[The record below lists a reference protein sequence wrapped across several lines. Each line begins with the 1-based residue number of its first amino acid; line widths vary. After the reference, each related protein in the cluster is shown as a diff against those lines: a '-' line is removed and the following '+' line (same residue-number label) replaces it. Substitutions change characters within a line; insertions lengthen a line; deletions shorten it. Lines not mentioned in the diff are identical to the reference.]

1 MSNISPLFAV
11 EAEELLKAGRAQ
23 EAIELCKQGIEAF
36 PNYTIAY
43 GILARAH
50 SAIGDTAVAESVLE
64 NAAQHFPR
72 SKTIRKIV
80 DLSHSGDIN
89 QILHEFEETLEK
101 QSKAKNQSQ
110 KKKSKVQKVDKVT
123 TPKESD
129 VINELIEDIEYER
142 FVQKKYQEKIFTQAE
157 ISDLKLIFTS
167 DKIDAYVLPFKANFV
182 DKNKRA
188 AHFSHDNFMFPPL
201 FFDIKFNP
209 EKITSPVLNFDD
221 ETDDLEKDMFF
232 DDAIATFN
240 TSLSMN
246 NESDELE
253 AKQELLKEEIIESEI
268 LEEEVE
274 EIKSLDNIQQD
285 EEYLTTEN
293 ETEEEVLIE
302 ANQSESTFD
311 ELFSNLETDINTL
324 PENDTT
330 ISDDATQSLLQKL
343 AELDIIQKLD
353 DSSDI
358 VEDSVEMLS
367 DEEKIAIEDEIM
379 DLVGDLDKSLIELEK
394 HDIFDQVE
402 SPILEES
409 AVRTDKYTDDV
420 DIMAMIEELENPNSG
435 IHTNTDLEQYEP
447 NADDL
452 LEQELLSDFDMNTN
466 TEEEQI
472 FEQEELEQDE
482 LEQEKENVNIVG
494 DIIGKIITD
503 ETPRN
508 MTIEQ
513 IGNQLSNFGAEE
525 IEEVEEENYSD
536 FASETIAEIFAEQGA
551 YTNAIKM
558 YTKLIDQE
566 PEKADYFLSRI
577 EEIKILKNQ

>member
-11 EAEELLKAGRAQ
+11 EAEELLKSGRAQ
-23 EAIELCKQGIEAF
+23 EAIDLCNKGIEAF
-36 PNYTIAY
+36 PNYSIAY

-101 QSKAKNQSQ
+101 QTKAKSQTQ
-110 KKKSKVQKVDKVT
+110 KKKSKVQKDDSIA
-123 TPKESD
+123 TPKDSD
-129 VINELIEDIEYER
+129 VINELIDDIEYER
-142 FVQKKYQEKIFTQAE
+142 FAQKSYQEKIFTQAE
-157 ISDLKLIFTS
+157 VSDLKLIFTS

-182 DKNKRA
+182 DKSKRA

-201 FFDIKFNP
+201 FFDIKFNTD
-209 EKITSPVLNFDD
+209 KIESPSFSNNGEIDN
-221 ETDDLEKDMFF
+221 LEREMFF

-246 NESDELE
+246 NESDELV
-253 AKQELLKEEIIESEI
+253 AKQELINEEI
-268 LEEEVE
+268 LESDLIEEVE
-274 EIKSLDNIQQD
+274 ENLTLENNQQE

-293 ETEEEVLIE
+293 DTEEEVLIE
-302 ANQSESTFD
+302 ANQSESNYD
-311 ELFSNLETDINTL
+311 DLVSSLESDINAL
-324 PENDTT
+324 PENDTE
-330 ISDDATQSLLQKL
+330 ISDEATQSLILEL
-343 AELDIIQKLD
+343 AELEIFEELE
-353 DSSDI
+353 DSSVVTEDNSDI
-358 VEDSVEMLS
+358 LAV
-367 DEEKIAIEDEIM
+367 EEKIVIED
-379 DLVGDLDKSLIELEK
+379 DSFNSIEET
-394 HDIFDQVE
+394 DIFEHIE
-402 SPILEES
+402 SPILDES
-409 AVRTDKYTDDV
+409 KVAIDKYSKDV

-435 IHTNTDLEQYEP
+435 LQTNADLEKYEP

-452 LEQELLSDFDMNTN
+452 LEQELLSDFEMD
-466 TEEEQI
+466 TEVEEV
-472 FEQEELEQDE
+472 EQVLELEN
-482 LEQEKENVNIVG
+482 ENEDLVG
-494 DIIGKIITD
+494 DIFGKIITD
-503 ETPRN
+503 NTPRN
-508 MTIEQ
+508 LSIEQ
-513 IGNQLSNFGAEE
+513 IGNQLNNFGAEE

-566 PEKADYFLSRI
+566 PEKAEYFLSRI
-577 EEIKILKNQ
+577 EEIKLLKNQ